1 MAKPFSIL
9 RQRMSPERQKRNA
22 ERARALIAEMKLD
35 EIRRARELTQQEL
48 AKALDISQTA
58 VSKIEHQTDM
68 YVSTLGKVIAAMGG
82 ELRIVASF
90 PEGDIPI
97 KQFVILP

>member
-1 MAKPFSIL
+1 
-9 RQRMSPERQKRNA
+9 MSPERQRRAA

-97 KQFVILP
+97 SQFEE